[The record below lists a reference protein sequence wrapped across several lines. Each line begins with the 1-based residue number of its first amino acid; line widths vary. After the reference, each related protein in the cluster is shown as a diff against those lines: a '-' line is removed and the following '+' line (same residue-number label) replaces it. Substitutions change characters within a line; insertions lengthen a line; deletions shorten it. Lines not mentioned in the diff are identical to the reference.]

1 MTKRTIIAGLAL
13 TGIFVAL
20 YLLLYKIGKIGNLS
34 CSIGSCETVNTSK
47 WAIFLGAP
55 VAGWGV
61 VFYVTLFVLALLSI
75 QDQHADSLGISKLLA
90 LISGIGFVFSAWLT
104 SLELFVIHAICQWCV
119 ISALIVTSCF
129 VVSLLDLRARTDG
142 RIDGLTD

>member
-1 MTKRTIIAGLAL
+1 MTKRTIVAALAL
-13 TGIFVAL
+13 AGIFVAL

-47 WAIFLGAP
+47 WAVFLGAP

-61 VFYVTLFVLALLSI
+61 VFYVTLFVLAFLSI
-75 QDQHADSLGISKLLA
+75 QDQHADSIGMSKLLV
-90 LISGIGFVFSAWLT
+90 LFSGIGFVFSAWLT

-119 ISALIVTSCF
+119 ISAIIVTSCF
-129 VVSLLDLRARTDG
+129 VFSWLDLRARTN
-142 RIDGLTD
+142 RQIDGLTD